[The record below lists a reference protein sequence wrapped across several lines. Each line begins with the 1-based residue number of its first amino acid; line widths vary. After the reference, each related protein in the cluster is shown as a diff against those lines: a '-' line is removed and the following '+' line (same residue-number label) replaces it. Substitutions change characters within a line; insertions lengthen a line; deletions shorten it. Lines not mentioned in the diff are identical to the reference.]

1 MEIKLQCG
9 DTITIPDGC
18 KAIIKDGSVVFE
30 KEEKE
35 EAKTQDFKDGD
46 VLTSLFDNK
55 VVFIFKEDESKQKDN
70 TNGYYVCH
78 IYVSSSIG
86 YTIEVPTK
94 DSLSF
99 CGHKDD
105 VRLATNEEKQLL
117 FDKMKEQ
124 GLLWNAEEKRVE
136 KIRWRAKKYEKYY
149 FCDANLLVRS
159 IDDTYS
165 TFDNELWDA
174 FNHFRKEE
182 QAEEAARRV
191 KETLRKYHE
200 EIGE

>member
-1 MEIKLQCG
+1 MKVELQNG
-9 DTITIPDGC
+9 DRITIPAGC
-18 KAIIKDGSVVFE
+18 KAIVNGNEVVVE
-30 KEEKE
+30 KEKKE
-35 EAKTQDFKDGD
+35 EAKTQEFKDGD

-55 VVFIFKEDESKQKDN
+55 VVFIFKEDELKQKDN
-70 TNGYYVCH
+70 RNGYYVCH
-78 IYVSSSIG
+78 TADYVID
-86 YTIEVPTK
+86 VPTK

-149 FCDANLLVRS
+149 FFDANLLVRS

-174 FNHFRKEE
+174 FNYFRTKE

-191 KETLRKYHE
+191 KEVLRKFHE

>member
-1 MEIKLQCG
+1 MKIELQNG
-9 DTITIPDGC
+9 DRITIPEGC
-18 KAIIKDGSVVFE
+18 KAQINGNEVVVE
-30 KEEKE
+30 KEKKE
-35 EAKTQDFKDGD
+35 EAKTQEFKDGD
-46 VLTSLFDNK
+46 VLTSLFNNK
-55 VVFIFKEDESKQKDN
+55 VVFIFKEDELKQKDN
-70 TNGYYVCH
+70 RNGYYVCH
-78 IYVSSSIG
+78 TADYVID
-86 YTIEVPTK
+86 VPTK

-124 GLLWNAEEKRVE
+124 GLRWNAEEKRVE
-136 KIRWRAKKYEKYY
+136 KIRRRAKKGENYY
-149 FCDANLLVRS
+149 FFDANLLVRS

-174 FNHFRKEE
+174 FNYFRTKE

-191 KETLRKYHE
+191 KEVLRKYHE